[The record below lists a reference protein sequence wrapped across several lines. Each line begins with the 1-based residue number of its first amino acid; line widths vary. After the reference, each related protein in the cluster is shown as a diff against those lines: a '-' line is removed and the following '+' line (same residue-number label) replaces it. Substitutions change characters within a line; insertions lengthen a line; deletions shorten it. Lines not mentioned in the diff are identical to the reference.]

1 MGRTLYL
8 ECYSGI
14 SGDMTVA
21 ALLDLGADQKV
32 LEKALSSIRADGF
45 RTEITRVKKTGLDA
59 CDFSVILDKN
69 HENHDHDMEYLHGYS
84 REQAHHSHTDE
95 YTHIHDCTENDHVH
109 FYIEE
114 SDNGEEPSHVEGAH
128 HGKELSYTEGAHHG
142 EKSSYTEGAYHGK
155 ELPHTEEPAHEKEH
169 FHTEEPDYEQRPFHI
184 GESGHAHVHT
194 HEHRGMKEIREILLN
209 AEMTEQAKDTALH
222 IFQILAK
229 AEAKAHGV
237 SEEQVHFHEVGAVD
251 SIVDIVATA
260 VCLDNLNITEV
271 IVPKL
276 CEGTGFV
283 RCQHGMLPVPVPAV
297 VNIVQQ
303 NQLALKIT
311 DVEGELVTP
320 TGAAIAA
327 AIRTS
332 DRLPEKF
339 TVDRTGIGAGKRKY
353 ACPGILRA
361 MLITAEEKKEDTV
374 QKDVIWKLE
383 TNVDDCTG
391 EELGNVMN
399 LLFGAGARDVY
410 YIPAYMKKN
419 RPAWILSVLCTEED
433 IAVLEEILFRQTT
446 TIGIRRCQMERT
458 VLKREIQKLSMPDGM
473 ATVKICTLPDGS
485 RRCYPE
491 YESVTVFAAE
501 NHISYR
507 EAWERIRNY
516 WIKERRGIR

>member
-21 ALLDLGADQKV
+21 ALLDLGADQNV
-32 LEKALSSIRADGF
+32 LEKALSSIQTDGF
-45 RTEITRVKKTGLDA
+45 CTEITRVKKSGLDA

-69 HENHDHDMEYLHGYS
+69 HENHDHDMEYLHGHGIG
-84 REQAHHSHTDE
+84 QAHQVHTE
-95 YTHIHDCTENDHVH
+95 EHTHVHDCTETANGH
-109 FYIEE
+109 FCTEE
-114 SDNGEEPSHVEGAH
+114 ADY
-128 HGKELSYTEGAHHG
+128 GKGHA
-142 EKSSYTEGAYHGK
+142 
-155 ELPHTEEPAHEKEH
+155 HTEESGHEEET
-169 FHTEEPDYEQRPFHI
+169 FYTEEPDRGKEDLHTEKTARGHRGFHT
-184 GESGHAHVHT
+184 GELGHDHEHI
-194 HEHRGMKEIREILLN
+194 HEHRGMKEIRKILLN
-209 AEMTEQAKDTALH
+209 SEMTDRAKKTALH

-237 SEEQVHFHEVGAVD
+237 SDEQVHFHEVGAVD
-251 SIVDIVATA
+251 SIVDIAAAA
-260 VCLDNLNITEV
+260 VCLDDLDITEV

-311 DVEGELVTP
+311 DIEGELVTP

-339 TVDRTGIGAGKRKY
+339 TIDRTGIGAGKRKY

-361 MLITAEEKKEDTV
+361 MLITPEEKEQTYVD
-374 QKDVIWKLE
+374 KDVIWRLE

-399 LLFGAGARDVY
+399 LLFEAGARDVY
-410 YIPAYMKKN
+410 YTPAYMKKN
-419 RPAWILSVLCTEED
+419 RPAWMLSAICSEED
-433 IAVLEEILFRQTT
+433 IPVLEEILFQQTT
-446 TIGIRRCQMERT
+446 TIGIRRSRMERS
-458 VLKREIQKLSMPDGM
+458 VLKREIQKLLMPEGT
-473 ATVKICTLPDGS
+473 ATVKVCTLPDGS

-491 YESVTVFAAE
+491 YESAAAFASE

-507 EAWERIRNY
+507 EAWERIRDY
-516 WIKERRGIR
+516 WIRER

>member
-45 RTEITRVKKTGLDA
+45 RTEITRVKKSGLDA

-69 HENHDHDMEYLHGYS
+69 HENHDHDMEYLHGHS
-84 REQAHHSHTDE
+84 IEQAHHVHTE
-95 YTHIHDCTENDHVH
+95 EHTHVHDCTETANGH
-109 FYIEE
+109 FCTEE
-114 SDNGEEPSHVEGAH
+114 SDY
-128 HGKELSYTEGAHHG
+128 GKGHA
-142 EKSSYTEGAYHGK
+142 
-155 ELPHTEEPAHEKEH
+155 HTEEPGHEEEP
-169 FHTEEPDYEQRPFHI
+169 FYTEEPDRGMEDLHTEKTAHGHRSFHT
-184 GESGHAHVHT
+184 GESGHDHGHI

-209 AEMTEQAKDTALH
+209 SEMTDRAKETALH

-251 SIVDIVATA
+251 SIVDIAAAA
-260 VCLDNLNITEV
+260 VCLDDLDITEV

-283 RCQHGMLPVPVPAV
+283 RCQHGTLPVPVPAV

-303 NQLALKIT
+303 NRLTLKIT
-311 DVEGELVTP
+311 DIEGELVTP
-320 TGAAIAA
+320 TGAAIVA
-327 AIRTS
+327 AIKTS
-332 DRLPEKF
+332 DCLPEKF
-339 TVDRTGIGAGKRKY
+339 TVDKTGIGAGKRKY

-361 MLITAEEKKEDTV
+361 MLITPEKKKEDQV

-410 YIPAYMKKN
+410 YMPAYMKKN
-419 RPAWILSVLCTEED
+419 RPAWILSVICAEQD
-433 IAVLEEILFRQTT
+433 IFALEEILFRQTT
-446 TIGIRRCQMERT
+446 TIGIRRSRMERS
-458 VLKREIQKLSMPDGM
+458 VLKLSL
-473 ATVKICTLPDGS
+473 I
-485 RRCYPE
+485 
-491 YESVTVFAAE
+491 
-501 NHISYR
+501 HI
-507 EAWERIRNY
+507 
-516 WIKERRGIR
+516 

>member
-45 RTEITRVKKTGLDA
+45 RTEITRVKKSGLDA

-69 HENHDHDMEYLHGYS
+69 HENHDHDMEYLHGHS
-84 REQAHHSHTDE
+84 IEQAHHVHTE
-95 YTHIHDCTENDHVH
+95 EHTHVHDCTETANGH
-109 FYIEE
+109 FCTEVTARE
-114 SDNGEEPSHVEGAH
+114 
-128 HGKELSYTEGAHHG
+128 KEDL
-142 EKSSYTEGAYHGK
+142 
-155 ELPHTEEPAHEKEH
+155 HTEKPAHGH
-169 FHTEEPDYEQRPFHI
+169 RGFHT
-184 GESGHAHVHT
+184 GESGHDHAHI
-194 HEHRGMKEIREILLN
+194 HEHRGMKEIRQILLN
-209 AEMTEQAKDTALH
+209 SEMTDRAKETALH

-251 SIVDIVATA
+251 SIVDIAAAA
-260 VCLDNLNITEV
+260 VCLDDLDITEV

-283 RCQHGMLPVPVPAV
+283 RCQHGTLPVPVPAV

-303 NQLALKIT
+303 NRLTLKIT
-311 DVEGELVTP
+311 DIEGELVTP
-320 TGAAIAA
+320 TGAAIVA
-327 AIRTS
+327 AIKTS
-332 DRLPEKF
+332 DCLPEKF
-339 TVDRTGIGAGKRKY
+339 TVDKTGIGAGKRKY

-361 MLITAEEKKEDTV
+361 MLITPEKKKEDQV

-410 YIPAYMKKN
+410 YMPAYMKKN
-419 RPAWILSVLCTEED
+419 RPAWILSVICAEQD
-433 IAVLEEILFRQTT
+433 ISALEEILFRQTT
-446 TIGIRRCQMERT
+446 TIGIRRSRMERS
-458 VLKREIQKLSMPDGM
+458 VLKREIQKLSMPE
-473 ATVKICTLPDGS
+473 AVVTVKICTLPDGS

-491 YESVTVFAAE
+491 YESAAAFAAE

-507 EAWERIRNY
+507 EAWERIRDY
-516 WIKERRGIR
+516 WIRERRGVR